1 MNSNTIKKQYSK
13 ITENEKKLLETAVEE
28 IKQLLQIGYVNEE
41 ALTKVTNILTTFD
54 SLKENYMWRIIN
66 NLKQNRM
73 LD

>member
-1 MNSNTIKKQYSK
+1 MNSNSIKKQHSK

-41 ALTKVTNILTTFD
+41 ALTKVTNIVTTFD

>member
-41 ALTKVTNILTTFD
+41 ALTKSD
-54 SLKENYMWRIIN
+54 
-66 NLKQNRM
+66 
-73 LD
+73 